1 MSRKFIAA
9 VLSVSLVTA
18 GVSAS
23 PARAAEAEDIARAL
37 GGIATV
43 LVIGKLIRDAR
54 DEDNAKTE
62 AERRKDAAR
71 EAEKERR
78 EAHARDRERRQD
90 WQDWQDWQD
99 RGRYDRWEGGSRWF
113 PKGHPLYDWQKRD
126 RGDLRRAPLPAACLL
141 DTRSRS
147 GRRTE
152 VLGVRCVERS
162 YASARHLPDSC
173 LTRVDTPH
181 GLRVG
186 YEAQCLR
193 ERGWS
198 LSRR

>member
-9 VLSVSLVTA
+9 VLSVSLITA
-18 GVSAS
+18 GFSAS
-23 PARAAEAEDIARAL
+23 PARAAESEDIARAL
-37 GGIATV
+37 GGIATI

-71 EAEKERR
+71 KAEKERR
-78 EAHARDRERRQD
+78 EAHARDKERRH
-90 WQDWQDWQD
+90 DWQD
-99 RGRYDRWEGGSRWF
+99 RRRYDRWEGGSRWF

-126 RGDLRRAPLPAACLL
+126 RHDLRRAPLPAACLL

-162 YASARHLPDSC
+162 YSSARHLPDSC
-173 LTRVDTPH
+173 LMRVDTPR
-181 GLRVG
+181 GVRVG

-198 LSRR
+198 LTRR